1 MKNIL
6 MALLLFGILAVSSLS
21 ANNVTTK
28 RLVFLN
34 FPEKVTQSGE
44 LGKQTIKNASNTR
57 IFFHYL
63 NATGREQVFNLKF
76 EGKFNDFKSGIAIDK
91 EPGFAGAKANSSF
104 FKAKRKPIENPK
116 LTITLPDRM
125 TVSGI
130 VDASFSQG
138 NKWLCEMGT
147 GEPVK
152 GIKII
157 TTDNFHKS
165 FKIDL
170 TNYKPSFYRL
180 GDNRSDIIPG
190 DYGFNYNFEIKN
202 KTNSRKVLLCYL
214 DPRGGKMTG
223 VFNAN
228 NKTIT
233 TEEINPR
240 DVTKFY
246 HKIVEANETVD
257 LHYVPTGGYSYPIN
271 LKFKLIDF
279 W

>member
-1 MKNIL
+1 MINSGNVRGAGFWINPNMCGFML
-6 MALLLFGILAVSSLS
+6 ISTLFLTM
-21 ANNVTTK
+21 N
-28 RLVFLN
+28 
-34 FPEKVTQSGE
+34 
-44 LGKQTIKNASNTR
+44 
-57 IFFHYL
+57 
-63 NATGREQVFNLKF
+63 
-76 EGKFNDFKSGIAIDK
+76 
-91 EPGFAGAKANSSF
+91 

-116 LTITLPDRM
+116 LTITLPNRM

-202 KTNSRKVLLCYL
+202 KTNSRKRKY
-214 DPRGGKMTG
+214 
-223 VFNAN
+223 
-228 NKTIT
+228 I
-233 TEEINPR
+233 I
-240 DVTKFY
+240 
-246 HKIVEANETVD
+246 
-257 LHYVPTGGYSYPIN
+257 
-271 LKFKLIDF
+271 
-279 W
+279 